1 MHTHS
6 GACICMQK
14 AHAHALI
21 RLHSLAFACILTH
34 SYACI
39 CILRKAPAQGQPLLW
54 RGLALLEGL
63 HLTPPQD
70 YKLTLQGE
78 EPKHYTAYKEADSGS
93 KEELEALCDVCQSMH
108 MVMSLGK
115 GFPPGSFISSELNP
129 AELICTCKG
138 YKISSN
144 CSHTVAVT
152 ALFITAPCATIL
164 GTGCS
169 AE

>member
-1 MHTHS
+1 M
-6 GACICMQK
+6 
-14 AHAHALI
+14 
-21 RLHSLAFACILTH
+21 
-34 SYACI
+34 
-39 CILRKAPAQGQPLLW
+39 
-54 RGLALLEGL
+54 
-63 HLTPPQD
+63 
-70 YKLTLQGE
+70 
-78 EPKHYTAYKEADSGS
+78 YTAYKEADSGS

-152 ALFITAPCATIL
+152 ALFITDAQCVQGRRSFDRYYLEQLLEKVARRTVRAHRPRNIVA
-164 GTGCS
+164 GTRIQPTDDTVEEEGDGEES
-169 AE
+169 DDDLDGM

>member
-1 MHTHS
+1 M
-6 GACICMQK
+6 
-14 AHAHALI
+14 
-21 RLHSLAFACILTH
+21 
-34 SYACI
+34 
-39 CILRKAPAQGQPLLW
+39 
-54 RGLALLEGL
+54 
-63 HLTPPQD
+63 
-70 YKLTLQGE
+70 TLQGE
-78 EPKHYTAYKEADSGS
+78 EPKYYTAYKEADSGS

-152 ALFITAPCATIL
+152 ALFITDAQCVRGRRSFDRYYLEQLLEKVAR
-164 GTGCS
+164 GTVRAHRPRNIVAGTRIQPTDDTVEEEGDGEES
-169 AE
+169 DEDLDGM